1 MARYLLYI
9 LLIIANLCRAEDTD
23 TLQHSITEPDKYK
36 SVNQYLKMGLTFAD
50 KKNDSALYYFNKAT
64 ELAKVSAD
72 TNTIINTSLVEIKYL
87 EEFGKYADALQCAE
101 NVNNYL
107 NTTKLN
113 SSIIEF
119 TKTKGRLYW
128 KNRDWTKA
136 KLEFQKLRNLARK
149 ISNKET
155 EAVAINNIGLIF
167 SETGNLDSALS
178 YHHQSLMIYM
188 DLKSYKNVSSTYNL
202 MGNACLR
209 LNKYDEAINNYY
221 ESNKYAAQAGDSAG
235 IARSLSNLA
244 KAQTRSGN
252 TEKAIS
258 NLNQALNIWKSLGND
273 ANIAVIYN
281 ELGST
286 YRNINNYTRAL
297 ENFQHA
303 LQIRRNIADI
313 QQIAATLNNIG
324 TIYKD
329 INMPETALE
338 YYEEALT
345 IHQNLSNDA
354 LIALSLNYIGG
365 VYYKKG
371 QYDHALDYYLSA
383 LGYCEII
390 GDKIE
395 NARILNNIAMMYKNL
410 GNYNMSL
417 EYYKKSLELY
427 RQISDHKRTSDI
439 INNIGNLYLTQK
451 LYKEAKSYFLQSL
464 RIRKDI
470 KDYKGVAQT
479 NYDLAIAEAENHNIT
494 QAITYLQSAWNEKRV
509 DLGHEMRRNIA
520 LKLSELYERRS
531 NFKSALLYRYEY
543 EAYNDSLINQDLV
556 LKLTEVKTQYEAEK
570 LNFARQLETEKK
582 EAEIK
587 AIVKEQKM
595 RETALIKE
603 NRLEKSIRNLFILL
617 TVAAIVIAILLFSR
631 YRVKNKINLNLEST
645 NKNLNTLNAQ
655 LEESKKNIEK
665 VQNTKDK
672 LVNIIIQNIKL
683 PFFAMLHNAEIQS
696 AKSSENKSDNTIP
709 AFIQS
714 TSSIYNQI
722 ENTLNWAKLQKHSI
736 ELYPERT
743 NIYQLIDDITSLYKY
758 LSDLKQV
765 EIKNLIS
772 KTFCF
777 NCDPVAVSI
786 VFSNLMWYR
795 MQSAIEHGKITI
807 KCTNSDDSIII
818 SIFDNGDPNENKKI
832 ARLINIDGDLDI
844 EDRDELSETEKHLF
858 FCLDFVKLWG
868 GKLNFEVSYNN
879 ESKIDFLIPSE
890 TNITT

>member
-1 MARYLLYI
+1 MARYLIYI
-9 LLIIANLCRAEDTD
+9 LLITANLCRAEETD
-23 TLQHSITEPDKYK
+23 TLQHNLAETDKNKSINIYIKI
-36 SVNQYLKMGLTFAD
+36 GLTFAD

-64 ELAKVSAD
+64 ELAKISAD
-72 TNTIINTSLVEIKYL
+72 TNAIINTALLEIKHL
-87 EEFGKYADALQCAE
+87 EDFGRYADALKCAE
-101 NVNNYL
+101 GLNNYL
-107 NTTKLN
+107 NTTKLR

-128 KNRDWTKA
+128 KNREWTKA
-136 KLEFQKLRNLARK
+136 KLEFNRLKNLARK
-149 ISNKET
+149 ISDKET

-178 YHHQSLMIYM
+178 YHHQALLIYL

-221 ESNKYAAQAGDSAG
+221 ESNKYATQAGDSAG

-273 ANIAVIYN
+273 TNIAVIYN

-286 YRNINNYTRAL
+286 YRNINNYTLAL
-297 ENFQHA
+297 ENFQLA

-324 TIYKD
+324 TIYND
-329 INMPETALE
+329 INMPETALQ

-383 LGYCEII
+383 LGYSEII
-390 GDKIE
+390 EDKIE

-410 GNYNMSL
+410 GNYDMSL

-427 RQISDHKRTSDI
+427 RQISDHKRRSDI

-464 RIRKDI
+464 RIRKEI

-479 NYDLAIAEAENHNIT
+479 NYDLSIAEAENLNLT
-494 QAITYLQSAWNEKRV
+494 QAITYLQLAWNEKRV

-520 LKLSELYERRS
+520 LKLSELYEKRS
-531 NFKSALLYRYEY
+531 NFRSALFYRHEY

-570 LNFARQLETEKK
+570 LSFARELEAEKK

-587 AIVKEQKM
+587 AIVKEQKL
-595 RETALIKE
+595 RETALINE
-603 NRLEKSIRNLFILL
+603 NRLEKSIKNLFILL

-631 YRVKNKINLNLEST
+631 YRVKNRVNISLENT
-645 NKNLNTLNAQ
+645 NKNLNLLNAQ
-655 LEESKKNIEK
+655 LEKSKR
-665 VQNTKDK
+665 
-672 LVNIIIQNIKL
+672 
-683 PFFAMLHNAEIQS
+683 
-696 AKSSENKSDNTIP
+696 
-709 AFIQS
+709 
-714 TSSIYNQI
+714 
-722 ENTLNWAKLQKHSI
+722 TLKK
-736 ELYPERT
+736 
-743 NIYQLIDDITSLYKY
+743 YKT
-758 LSDLKQV
+758 LK
-765 EIKNLIS
+765 IS
-772 KTFCF
+772 
-777 NCDPVAVSI
+777 
-786 VFSNLMWYR
+786 
-795 MQSAIEHGKITI
+795 
-807 KCTNSDDSIII
+807 
-818 SIFDNGDPNENKKI
+818 
-832 ARLINIDGDLDI
+832 
-844 EDRDELSETEKHLF
+844 
-858 FCLDFVKLWG
+858 
-868 GKLNFEVSYNN
+868 
-879 ESKIDFLIPSE
+879 
-890 TNITT
+890 

>member
-1 MARYLLYI
+1 MARCLLYI
-9 LLIIANLCRAEDTD
+9 LLITANLCRAEDID
-23 TLQHSITEPDKYK
+23 TLQNNPTETDQSKSI
-36 SVNQYLKMGLTFAD
+36 NIFIKMGLTFAD
-50 KKNDSALYYFNKAT
+50 KKNDSALYYLNKAT
-64 ELAKVSAD
+64 ELAKASTD
-72 TNTIINTSLVEIKYL
+72 TNIIINTALIEIKHL
-87 EEFGKYADALQCAE
+87 EEFGRYADALKCAE
-101 NVNNYL
+101 NLNNYL
-107 NTTKLN
+107 NTTKLR

-128 KNRDWTKA
+128 KNREWTKA
-136 KLEFQKLRNLARK
+136 KLEFNRLKNLAK
-149 ISNKET
+149 KMSDKET
-155 EAVAINNIGLIF
+155 EAIAINNIGLIF
-167 SETGNLDSALS
+167 SEMGNLDSALC
-178 YHHQSLMIYM
+178 YHRQSLLIYL
-188 DLKSYKNVSSTYNL
+188 DLKSYQNISSTYNL

-221 ESNKYAAQAGDSAG
+221 ESNKYATQAGDSAG

-258 NLNQALNIWKSLGND
+258 NLNQALNIWKLLGND

-286 YRNINNYTRAL
+286 YRNINNYTLAL
-297 ENFQHA
+297 ENFQQA

-329 INMPETALE
+329 INMTETALE
-338 YYEEALT
+338 YYEEALK

-383 LGYCEII
+383 LGYSEII
-390 GDKIE
+390 DDKIE
-395 NARILNNIAMMYKNL
+395 TARILNNIAMMYKNL

-464 RIRKDI
+464 RIRIEI

-479 NYDLAIAEAENHNIT
+479 NYDLSIAEAENYNIT

-509 DLGHEMRRNIA
+509 DLSHEMRRNIA
-520 LKLSELYERRS
+520 LKLSELYEKRS
-531 NFKSALLYRYEY
+531 NFKSALFYRHEY

-570 LNFARQLETEKK
+570 LSFARQLEAEKK

-587 AIVKEQKM
+587 AIVKEQKL

-603 NRLEKSIRNLFILL
+603 NQLEKFIKNLFILL

-631 YRVKNKINLNLEST
+631 YRVKNRINQNLENT
-645 NKNLNTLNAQ
+645 NKNLNLLNAQ

-683 PFFAMLHNAEIQS
+683 PLFAMLHNAEIQS
-696 AKSSENKSDNTIP
+696 VKNSGDKSDNTIS
-709 AFIQS
+709 AFIKS

-736 ELYPERT
+736 ELFPKRT
-743 NIYQLIDDITSLYKY
+743 NIYQLVDDITSLYKY

-765 EIKNLIS
+765 EIKNLVPR
-772 KTFCF
+772 TLYF

-795 MQSAIEHGKITI
+795 MQSAIEHGQITI

-818 SIFDNGDPNENKKI
+818 SIFDNGDSNENKKI
-832 ARLINIDGDLDI
+832 ARFINIDDDI
-844 EDRDELSETEKHLF
+844 MEIENRNDLSETEKHLF
-858 FCLDFVKLWG
+858 FCIDFVKLWG
-868 GKLNFEVSYNN
+868 GKLNFEVSYND
-879 ESKIDFLIPSE
+879 ESKINFLIPNE
-890 TNITT
+890 Y